1 MNVRIVLGIVVAVL
15 CACSS
20 SERKEEASSDV
31 PDSSPALE
39 TPAADLVMPQSSF
52 GGEYVIHGYCP
63 YLCCNVGKSAMINAG
78 TLRTSYSLS
87 ADSVYQIEAGAQVK
101 TDSGVMIL
109 HPPGLA
115 ILVGAASFAGLSGPQ
130 PGDTVEVLNS
140 VGEPVTRLRWRGQ
153 VLELSSA
160 AQVQV
165 LSEPVQSWWVYTT
178 DSASQRSG
186 WMLAGGVRADVTRAG
201 ETGRSSDCKR

>member
-1 MNVRIVLGIVVAVL
+1 MNMRILPGIVVAVL

-20 SERKEEASSDV
+20 AERKEQATSDV
-31 PDSSPALE
+31 PDASPPVE
-39 TPAADLVMPQSSF
+39 TPAADVVMPPSS

-63 YLCCNVGKSAMINAG
+63 YLCCSDGKSTMINAG
-78 TLRTSYSLS
+78 TLRMSYSLS
-87 ADSVYQIEAGAQVK
+87 ADSVYQIEPGAQVK

-115 ILVGAASFAGLSGPQ
+115 ILVGTASFAGLSGPQ

-160 AQVQV
+160 AQLQV

-186 WMLAGGVRADVTRAG
+186 WMLASGVRGDVTRAG
-201 ETGRSSDCKR
+201 EARRSSDCKR

>member
-1 MNVRIVLGIVVAVL
+1 MNMRILPGIVVAVL

-20 SERKEEASSDV
+20 AERKEQATSDV
-31 PDSSPALE
+31 PDTSPPVE
-39 TPAADLVMPQSSF
+39 TSAAAVVMPPSIS

-63 YLCCNVGKSAMINAG
+63 YLCCSDGKSTMINAG
-78 TLRTSYSLS
+78 TLRMSYSLS
-87 ADSVYQIEAGAQVK
+87 ADSVYQIEPGAQVK

-115 ILVGAASFAGLSGPQ
+115 ILVGTASFAGLSGPQ

-160 AQVQV
+160 GQVQV

-186 WMLAGGVRADVTRAG
+186 WMLASGVRGDVTRAG
-201 ETGRSSDCKR
+201 EARRSSDCKR

>member
-1 MNVRIVLGIVVAVL
+1 MNVRILAGIVVAGL
-15 CACSS
+15 CACG
-20 SERKEEASSDV
+20 SEQKEQAASDV
-31 PDSSPALE
+31 PDSSPAVE
-39 TPAADLVMPQSSF
+39 TPATAVVMPQSSF

-63 YLCCNVGKSAMINAG
+63 YLCCNDSKSAMINPG

-109 HPPGLA
+109 HPPGRAVLTA
-115 ILVGAASFAGLSGPQ
+115 AASYSGLSGPQ

-140 VGEPVTRLRWRGQ
+140 VGEPVTRLRWQGQ

-178 DSASQRSG
+178 DSASQQSG
-186 WMLAGGVRADVTRAG
+186 WMLAAGVPGGVTRAG
-201 ETGRSSDCKR
+201 ETRRPSDCKR

>member
-1 MNVRIVLGIVVAVL
+1 MNIRILPGIVVAVL

-20 SERKEEASSDV
+20 AERKEQATSDV
-31 PDSSPALE
+31 PDTSPQVE
-39 TPAADLVMPQSSF
+39 TPAAHVVMPPSSA

-63 YLCCNVGKSAMINAG
+63 YLCCSDGKSTMINTG
-78 TLRTSYSLS
+78 TLRMSYSLS
-87 ADSVYQIEAGAQVK
+87 ADSVYQIEPGAQVK

-115 ILVGAASFAGLSGPQ
+115 ILVGTASFAGLSGPQ

-140 VGEPVTRLRWRGQ
+140 GGEPVTRLRWRGQ

-178 DSASQRSG
+178 DSGSQRSG
-186 WMLAGGVRADVTRAG
+186 WMLASGVPGDVTRAG
-201 ETGRSSDCKR
+201 EARRSSDCKR

>member
-1 MNVRIVLGIVVAVL
+1 MNVRILLGIVVAVL
-15 CACSS
+15 CACVSA
-20 SERKEEASSDV
+20 ERKEEASSDV
-31 PDSSPALE
+31 PDSSPAVE
-39 TPAADLVMPQSSF
+39 TPATDVVMPPSSF

-63 YLCCNVGKSAMINAG
+63 YLCCNDGKSTMINAG
-78 TLRTSYSLS
+78 TLRTSYSVS
-87 ADSVYQIEAGAQVK
+87 ADSVYHIDAGAQVK

-153 VLELSSA
+153 VLELSNA

-165 LSEPVQSWWVYTT
+165 LSEPARSWWVYTT

-201 ETGRSSDCKR
+201 EPRRSNDCKR

>member
-1 MNVRIVLGIVVAVL
+1 MNVRILASTAVAVL
-15 CACSS
+15 CACGSA
-20 SERKEEASSDV
+20 EQKEQAASDV
-31 PDSSPALE
+31 SDTSAAVE
-39 TPAADLVMPQSSF
+39 TPAADEVMPPSLSR
-52 GGEYVIHGYCP
+52 GEYVIHGYCP
-63 YLCCNVGKSAMINAG
+63 YLCCSDGKSTMINAG

-109 HPPGLA
+109 HPPGVA
-115 ILVGAASFAGLSGPQ
+115 ILTGAASFSGLSGPQ
-130 PGDTVEVLNS
+130 PGDTVEVLSS
-140 VGEPVTRLRWRGQ
+140 VGEPVTALRWRGQ

-186 WMLAGGVRADVTRAG
+186 WMLATGVRADVARAG
-201 ETGRSSDCKR
+201 EARKSSDCKR

>member
-1 MNVRIVLGIVVAVL
+1 MNVRILAGIVVAVL

-20 SERKEEASSDV
+20 ERKEQASSDV
-31 PDSSPALE
+31 PDSSSAVE
-39 TPAADLVMPQSSF
+39 TPAAAVVTPPSSF

-63 YLCCNVGKSAMINAG
+63 FLCCNDGKSALINAG
-78 TLRTSYSLS
+78 TLRTSYSLV

-115 ILVGAASFAGLSGPQ
+115 ILTGAASFSGLSGPQ

-140 VGEPVTRLRWRGQ
+140 VGEPVTGLRWHGQ

-160 AQVQV
+160 APVRV
-165 LSEPVQSWWVYTT
+165 LSEPAQSWWVYTT
-178 DSASQRSG
+178 DSASQQSG
-186 WMLAGGVRADVTRAG
+186 WMLAEGVRADVTRAG
-201 ETGRSSDCKR
+201 ETRRSSDCKR